1 MKSLPAIVA
10 LALSAS
16 LASAAPLPASPSP
29 APRPPAQQS
38 PAPAPKEMPGAE
50 MMTSAEVAKWLG
62 FFDQLVGAV
71 VANQESCEKMANE
84 VSRVIDAN
92 HESLTIARSARLQHK
107 KLPESAQQHML
118 DGVRRMG
125 PGIEKCGDNEHVRA
139 AFAKLDVNDE
149 QSPPPPPAKK

>member
-1 MKSLPAIVA
+1 M
-10 LALSAS
+10 
-16 LASAAPLPASPSP
+16 
-29 APRPPAQQS
+29 
-38 PAPAPKEMPGAE
+38 EM
-50 MMTSAEVAKWLG
+50 SSNEVAKWLG

-84 VSRVIDAN
+84 VSRVIDSN
-92 HESLTIARSARLQHK
+92 HESLTIARTARLQHK

>member
-1 MKSLPAIVA
+1 MRSLPAIVA

-16 LASAAPLPASPSP
+16 LASAAPPPVSPSP

-38 PAPAPKEMPGAE
+38 PAPAPKAIAAPE
-50 MMTSAEVAKWLG
+50 MTSAEVAKWLG

-125 PGIEKCGDNEHVRA
+125 PGIEKCGDNEHLRA